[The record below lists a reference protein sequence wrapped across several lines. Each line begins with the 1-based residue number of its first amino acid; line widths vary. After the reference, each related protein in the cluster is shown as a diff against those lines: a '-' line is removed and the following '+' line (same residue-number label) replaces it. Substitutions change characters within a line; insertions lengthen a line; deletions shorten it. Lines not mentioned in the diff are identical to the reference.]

1 MKKFTI
7 SFEFDERKMKALKK
21 FAAKKGISFEKE
33 LEKYVEILYK
43 KIVPLP
49 VRQFIDDEENEKESC
64 NDKKKGK

>member
-1 MKKFTI
+1 
-7 SFEFDERKMKALKK
+7 MKALKK

-33 LEKYVEILYK
+33 LEKYVESLYK
-43 KIVPLP
+43 KVVPLP

>member
-33 LEKYVEILYK
+33 LEKYVESLYK